1 MIIKPVLSPSKSSI
15 QRNSSLSQET
25 SYHKNF
31 IFYSLLSISF
41 LFRLAFGLCSEIWFI
56 DQQQIYL
63 IGLKY
68 DTTGLW
74 PYFGPDVG
82 TNIQL
87 PGALQ
92 GLVVGLPL
100 RIWPIPES
108 PYILLNLLSFV
119 F

>member
-1 MIIKPVLSPSKSSI
+1 MIIKLVPSPSKSS
-15 QRNSSLSQET
+15 SKT
-25 SYHKNF
+25 F
-31 IFYSLLSISF
+31 ILLIALLAAF

-68 DTTGLW
+68 YTTSLW
-74 PYFGPDVG
+74 PYFGPDVAA
-82 TNIQL
+82 NIQL

-100 RIWPIPES
+100 RIWSIPES
-108 PYILLNLLSFV
+108 PYV